1 MKLHSGF
8 WRITCVTSNYTHSI
22 SITVCSA
29 YDYHY
34 PHVACVRLS
43 LTPPPLCRRLGG
55 GLSQEPRGL
64 LALRHALLLWKL
76 HLGRHHAGKQPY
88 RLFPTQQS
96 HPAGLSRMVRKSV
109 RGCWWF
115 WEENVWRS
123 HRRRERYISCSRL
136 MHFVKVPKVLLL
148 IKFIFLQWLPETHP
162 LKICFFL
169 PPDFSCKGKTSFER
183 NSSDKS

>member
-1 MKLHSGF
+1 MSKTTCRQEVAKPDGIISPTVIF
-8 WRITCVTSNYTHSI
+8 WRINQVFDESLELLKIVHTQM

-34 PHVACVRLS
+34 PHVACVCLS
-43 LTPPPLCRRLGG
+43 LTPPPLCLRRGG
-55 GLSQEPRGL
+55 SLSQEPRGL

-76 HLGRHHAGKQPY
+76 HLGRHHAGKQPH

-115 WEENVWRS
+115 WGENVWRS
-123 HRRRERYISCSRL
+123 HTADVNVTSAAVDSCTL
-136 MHFVKVPKVLLL
+136 
-148 IKFIFLQWLPETHP
+148 
-162 LKICFFL
+162 
-169 PPDFSCKGKTSFER
+169 
-183 NSSDKS
+183 